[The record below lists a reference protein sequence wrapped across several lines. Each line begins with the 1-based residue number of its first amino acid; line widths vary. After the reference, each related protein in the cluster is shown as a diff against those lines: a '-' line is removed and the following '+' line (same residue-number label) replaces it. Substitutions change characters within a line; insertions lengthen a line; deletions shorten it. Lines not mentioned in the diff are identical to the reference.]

1 MRVETDPFTERTPRP
16 LEDNADVVVIGI
28 GNEYRSD
35 DAVGPLIVRA
45 LKGNIPADVRLLEH
59 SGEGAGL
66 MDLWQGAR
74 RAILVDAITSGAPPG
89 TIHRLDCSI
98 TPLPANLSVS
108 SSHAFGVSEGIAA
121 ARVLGQLPEEILL
134 YGIEASSFAPG
145 LSPTPDVGAS
155 IPLLVQR
162 ITGEFGSRQP

>member
-1 MRVETDPFTERTPRP
+1 MTVETHSFTGETPALQRN
-16 LEDNADVVVIGI
+16 DADVVVIGI

-45 LKGNIPADVRLLEH
+45 LRGNIPASVRLLEH

-74 RAILVDAITSGAPPG
+74 RAILVDAVTSGAPPG
-89 TIHRLDCSI
+89 TIHRLDCSL
-98 TPLPANLSVS
+98 TPLPTNLSVS

-121 ARVLGQLPEEILL
+121 ARVLGRLPEE
-134 YGIEASSFAPG
+134 
-145 LSPTPDVGAS
+145 
-155 IPLLVQR
+155 
-162 ITGEFGSRQP
+162 